1 MTRLSELLNRYD
13 RRQLL
18 IGVVSV
24 LVAVNLVKFCFSFYE
39 SQKEELAENIVLL
52 EKYQKS
58 TGKVDALRKR
68 VKRLEK
74 QSKDL
79 EGYLFTGES
88 DEEIASAIQIMLQD
102 QVVKSG
108 LDPESLRPTTKG
120 AGAREKGVGE
130 VSVKVRLAGSLQEF
144 IAFLGNLYKSDHL
157 FKIES
162 FTLKPYKK
170 TELKI
175 FLDMK
180 GFYKIVAAKEKAEK
194 SSK

>member
-1 MTRLSELLNRYD
+1 MTRLSEIVNRYGK
-13 RRQLL
+13 RQLL
-18 IGVVSV
+18 IGVVAV
-24 LVAVNLVKFCFSFYE
+24 LLAVNFVKIGFGLFAN
-39 SQKEELAENIVLL
+39 QQEELAENIALL

-58 TGKVDALRKR
+58 TGKIDALRKR
-68 VKRLEK
+68 VAMLEK
-74 QSKDL
+74 QSKELD
-79 EGYLFTGES
+79 GFLFTGES
-88 DEEIASAIQIMLQD
+88 GEEIASAIQIMLQD

-120 AGAREKGVGE
+120 DGGRGKDFGE
-130 VSVKVRLAGSLQEF
+130 ISVKVRLAGTLQEF
-144 IAFLGNLYKSDHL
+144 ISFLGNLYKSEHL

-180 GFYKIVAAKEKAEK
+180 GFYKIVQGEEKVDK
-194 SSK
+194 KK